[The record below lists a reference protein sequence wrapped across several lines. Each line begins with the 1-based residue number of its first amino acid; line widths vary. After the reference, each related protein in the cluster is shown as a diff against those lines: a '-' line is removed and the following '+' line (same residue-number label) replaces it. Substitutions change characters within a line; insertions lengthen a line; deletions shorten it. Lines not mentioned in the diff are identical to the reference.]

1 MDSSLTQ
8 SATSHDGKIDD
19 IRADLAKFSQDTNH
33 QLAQLCQ
40 SVSAIQAKLL
50 NTPAAADNMPA
61 ASQVQHRHQRAR
73 VSDDHIPILARNEV
87 IDTVFSFVGIGEY
100 YYVAGV
106 CRTGEVDT

>member
-8 SATSHDGKIDD
+8 TTTSHDGKIED
-19 IRADLAKFSQDTNH
+19 IRAELAKFSHDTNH

-50 NTPAAADNMPA
+50 NTLATADNMPA

-73 VSDDHIPILARNEV
+73 VSDYQIPILASVSSTSSRASTAV
-87 IDTVFSFVGIGEY
+87 ISCCKL
-100 YYVAGV
+100 A
-106 CRTGEVDT
+106 R